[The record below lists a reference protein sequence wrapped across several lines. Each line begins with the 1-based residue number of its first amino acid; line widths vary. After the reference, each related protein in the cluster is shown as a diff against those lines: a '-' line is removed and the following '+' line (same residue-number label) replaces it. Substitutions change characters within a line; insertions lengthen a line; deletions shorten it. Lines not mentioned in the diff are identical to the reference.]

1 MNYYLRDITL
11 CSGCRDELL
20 YEAIP
25 VWERA
30 YAVSE
35 IKRCVEGAAGTRGA
49 DKVTSPSPPCVNLP
63 GYTSK
68 FTIFSQKISCIF
80 EFVVLYYIPN
90 KGNDQTGQFLNKTS
104 CRRLL
109 RNQIF
114 GGKDKMN
121 TLKAEKRSMDIK
133 AKKLRREGYVVGNV
147 FGKKIEGSIP
157 VKFHTLELEKFLK
170 KAHKGSQIMLD
181 VEGTQYD
188 ALIKD
193 VAYNPVAGRID
204 EIDFQALV
212 SNEKVHSVAE
222 IVIVNH
228 DKVADG
234 VLQENMEEINYRAY
248 PSALVDKVE
257 VDVAGLKVGDTIRVK
272 DLSLAKDKDVDIK
285 DDPEAVVLTV
295 VAVHNGAVPE
305 TVTPEEAE
313 TEETK

>member
-1 MNYYLRDITL
+1 M
-11 CSGCRDELL
+11 L

-35 IKRCVEGAAGTRGA
+35 TKRSVEGAAGTRGA

-68 FTIFSQKISCIF
+68 FTIFSQKNSCILK
-80 EFVVLYYIPN
+80 FVVLYYIPN

-212 SNEKVHSVAE
+212 STEKVHSVVE
-222 IVIVNH
+222 VVLENH
-228 DKVADG
+228 DKIAEG
-234 VLQENMEEINYRAY
+234 VLQESLEEIAY
-248 PSALVDKVE
+248 KALPADLVDEVR
-257 VDVAGLKVGDTIRVK
+257 VDVGDMKIGDVIRVK
-272 DLSLAKDKDVDIK
+272 DLPIYADKKITIMT
-285 DDPEAVVLTV
+285 DPGAVV
-295 VAVHNGAVPE
+295 VALNAAHNAAVPE
-305 TVTPEEAE
+305 PETAEAE
-313 TEETK
+313 EEPKKDE

>member
-1 MNYYLRDITL
+1 M
-11 CSGCRDELL
+11 L

-25 VWERA
+25 VWELA

-35 IKRCVEGAAGTRGA
+35 TKRSVEGAAGTRGA

-68 FTIFSQKISCIF
+68 FTIFSQKTSCIF

-157 VKFHTLELEKFLK
+157 VKFQKLELEKFLK

-212 SNEKVHSVAE
+212 STEKVHSVVE
-222 IVIVNH
+222 VVLENH
-228 DKVADG
+228 DKIAEG
-234 VLQENMEEINYRAY
+234 VLQESLEEIAY
-248 PSALVDKVE
+248 KALPADLVDEVR
-257 VDVAGLKVGDTIRVK
+257 VDVGDMKIGDVIRVK
-272 DLSLAKDKDVDIK
+272 DLPIYADKKITIMT
-285 DDPEAVVLTV
+285 DPDAVV
-295 VAVHNGAVPE
+295 VALNVAHNAAVPE
-305 TVTPEEAE
+305 PETAE
-313 TEETK
+313 TEEEPKKDE